1 MIKQYSLHEDLW
13 PWWHINLYHNGKSI
27 KTIKTDFTI
36 MDRDI
41 KNLEDNGYTRGYTKA
56 EVWAEEKK
64 LRIQKHRYERYKE
77 REIVEIMD

>member
-13 PWWHINLYHNGKSI
+13 PWWHINLYHNGKPI
-27 KTIKTDFTI
+27 KTIKTDFAI
-36 MDRDI
+36 MDQEI
-41 KNLEDNGYTRGYTKA
+41 KGLEDKGYVRGYTKA
-56 EVWAEEKK
+56 EVWTEEKK